1 MKRKLDGKRAYVGG
15 ASRGL
20 GCACATELARQ
31 GARVVVASRNE
42 EALAESAKRIAGET
56 GAQVIPIA
64 ADQNDRSSVEA
75 LCARIDEAFGGRDIM
90 VTNTGGPPPGDFFT
104 HDEGVWQ
111 ESFDRLLMYVVR
123 MMRHFVP
130 GMRERKWG
138 RIVNITSMSVK
149 EPAVNLVLS
158 NTFRVGVVSMSKA
171 LSRQV
176 IADGVTI
183 NNVCPGGF
191 DTERSRELL
200 AAAAERTGRS
210 AEELRAE
217 SEASLPMGRILDP
230 PELAT
235 LVAFLASDEARA
247 ITGTT
252 IPVDGGEGVGLL

>member
-1 MKRKLDGKRAYVGG
+1 MGRDLDGKRAFVGG

-20 GCACATELARQ
+20 GYACAMSLARQ
-31 GARVVVASRNE
+31 GARVVIASRGE
-42 EALAESAKRIAGET
+42 ETLGKAAVRIADET
-56 GAQVIPIA
+56 GSEVVPIA
-64 ADQNDRSSVEA
+64 TDQCDRGSVAA
-75 LCARIDEAFGGRDIM
+75 LCAGIDEVFGGLDVL
-90 VTNTGGPPPGDFFT
+90 VTNTGGPPPGDFFA
-104 HDEGVWQ
+104 HEESVWE
-111 ESFDRLLMYVVR
+111 ESFQRLMMYAMR

-138 RIVNITSMSVK
+138 RVIHITSMSVK

-183 NNVCPGGF
+183 NNICPGGF
-191 DTERSRELL
+191 DTERAGELL
-200 AAAAERTGRS
+200 AAAAARTGRS
-210 AEELRAE
+210 AEELRAT
-217 SEASLPMGRILDP
+217 SEASLPMGRLLQP

-235 LVAFLASDEARA
+235 LVAFLAGDAAGA

>member
-1 MKRKLDGKRAYVGG
+1 MGKDLEGKRAFAGG

-20 GCACATELARQ
+20 GYACAMDLARQ
-31 GARVVVASRNE
+31 GARVVIASRNE
-42 EALAESAKRIAGET
+42 EKLTEAAERIASET
-56 GAQVIPIA
+56 GAEVIPVA
-64 ADQNDRSSVEA
+64 ADQCKRGSVEA
-75 LCARIDEAFGGRDIM
+75 LCARIDEVFGGLDIL
-90 VTNTGGPPPGDFFT
+90 VTNTGGPPPGDFFA
-104 HDEGVWQ
+104 HDESVW
-111 ESFDRLLMYVVR
+111 EERYAMR

-138 RIVNITSMSVK
+138 RVIHITSMSVK

-183 NNVCPGGF
+183 NNICPGGF
-191 DTERSRELL
+191 DTERARELS
-200 AAAAERTGRS
+200 AAAAERTGRP

-217 SEASLPMGRILDP
+217 SEASLPMGRILQP
-230 PELAT
+230 AELGV
-235 LVAFLASDEARA
+235 LVAFLATDAAGA